1 MVVWVFMSRE
11 EFKEH
16 DFYGLGI
23 APGLLKRIKALGF
36 VHPTP
41 IQFKAIPIATSG
53 EDVVGIAQTGSGK
66 TLAFAIP
73 MLQQIS
79 KTNKMGLVL
88 LPTRELAVQVE
99 ETFRKVAGPTG
110 LRTAIIIGGTNPKPQ
125 IRQLKAKPHVIV
137 ATPGRLID
145 HVENRRISLN
155 NVSML
160 VLDEADRMLD
170 MGFAPQLDRIL
181 KNMPDDRQTMLF
193 SATMPSE
200 IVKIAKKYMGEYE
213 IIKVTSGGLT
223 VTKTDQIYF
232 EVSNADK
239 YMQKPLRIEV
249 AKSGTTVDTIDQEVY
264 VVPRSEKMDLLEK
277 LLHQYKGSV
286 LIFSRTKHGAA
297 KIARK
302 IRKQGHS
309 ADEIHSNRSQNQRQK
324 ALKGFAS
331 GRYRIL
337 VATDIA
343 ARGIDVDDIELVLNF
358 DLPEQ
363 IDDYVHRIGR
373 TGRAGRSGKAISF
386 AAPEQKSDVAQI
398 QRLINITLPI
408 KSPAGESLK
417 SISKTETGG
426 SQKKK
431 SGQGRRR
438 NKGGARSRH
447 GGGGGSRGKKFTPKR
462 KSSGKGRPHGKS
474 HGKKRS
480 PKRRK

>member
-1 MVVWVFMSRE
+1 MSRE

-193 SATMPSE
+193 SATMPDE
-200 IVKIAKKYMGEYE
+200 IAKIAR
-213 IIKVTSGGLT
+213 
-223 VTKTDQIYF
+223 
-232 EVSNADK
+232 K

>member
-1 MVVWVFMSRE
+1 
-11 EFKEH
+11 
-16 DFYGLGI
+16 
-23 APGLLKRIKALGF
+23 
-36 VHPTP
+36 
-41 IQFKAIPIATSG
+41 
-53 EDVVGIAQTGSGK
+53 
-66 TLAFAIP
+66 
-73 MLQQIS
+73 
-79 KTNKMGLVL
+79 
-88 LPTRELAVQVE
+88 
-99 ETFRKVAGPTG
+99 
-110 LRTAIIIGGTNPKPQ
+110 
-125 IRQLKAKPHVIV
+125 
-137 ATPGRLID
+137 
-145 HVENRRISLN
+145 
-155 NVSML
+155 
-160 VLDEADRMLD
+160 MLD

-193 SATMPSE
+193 SATMPDE
-200 IVKIAKKYMGEYE
+200 IAKIAR
-213 IIKVTSGGLT
+213 
-223 VTKTDQIYF
+223 
-232 EVSNADK
+232 K

>member
-1 MVVWVFMSRE
+1 
-11 EFKEH
+11 
-16 DFYGLGI
+16 
-23 APGLLKRIKALGF
+23 
-36 VHPTP
+36 
-41 IQFKAIPIATSG
+41 
-53 EDVVGIAQTGSGK
+53 
-66 TLAFAIP
+66 
-73 MLQQIS
+73 
-79 KTNKMGLVL
+79 
-88 LPTRELAVQVE
+88 
-99 ETFRKVAGPTG
+99 
-110 LRTAIIIGGTNPKPQ
+110 
-125 IRQLKAKPHVIV
+125 
-137 ATPGRLID
+137 
-145 HVENRRISLN
+145 
-155 NVSML
+155 
-160 VLDEADRMLD
+160 
-170 MGFAPQLDRIL
+170 
-181 KNMPDDRQTMLF
+181 
-193 SATMPSE
+193 
-200 IVKIAKKYMGEYE
+200 
-213 IIKVTSGGLT
+213 
-223 VTKTDQIYF
+223 
-232 EVSNADK
+232 
-239 YMQKPLRIEV
+239 
-249 AKSGTTVDTIDQEVY
+249 
-264 VVPRSEKMDLLEK
+264 
-277 LLHQYKGSV
+277 
-286 LIFSRTKHGAA
+286 
-297 KIARK
+297 
-302 IRKQGHS
+302 
-309 ADEIHSNRSQNQRQK
+309 
-324 ALKGFAS
+324 LKGFAS

>member
-1 MVVWVFMSRE
+1 MSRE

-193 SATMPSE
+193 SATMPDE
-200 IVKIAKKYMGEYE
+200 IAKIAR
-213 IIKVTSGGLT
+213 
-223 VTKTDQIYF
+223 
-232 EVSNADK
+232 K

-324 ALKGFAS
+324 ALKRFAS

>member
-193 SATMPSE
+193 SATMPDE
-200 IVKIAKKYMGEYE
+200 IAKIAR
-213 IIKVTSGGLT
+213 
-223 VTKTDQIYF
+223 
-232 EVSNADK
+232 K

>member
-1 MVVWVFMSRE
+1 MSRE

-193 SATMPSE
+193 SATMPDE
-200 IVKIAKKYMGEYE
+200 IAKIAR
-213 IIKVTSGGLT
+213 
-223 VTKTDQIYF
+223 
-232 EVSNADK
+232 K

-309 ADEIHSNRSQNQRQK
+309 ADEIHSNRSQTQRQK